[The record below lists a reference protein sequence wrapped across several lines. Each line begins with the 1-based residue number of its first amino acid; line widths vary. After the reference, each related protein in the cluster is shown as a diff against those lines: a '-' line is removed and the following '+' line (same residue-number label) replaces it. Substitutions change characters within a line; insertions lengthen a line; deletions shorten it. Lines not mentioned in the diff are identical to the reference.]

1 MNSGWNIIL
10 VSPNPKTSADM
21 MNFITQ
27 HVSTGVTD
35 LGNYPNSRS
44 ITELRQSGGANLC
57 FLDVEADGAKALSS
71 IPDLLTVNSN
81 MQIVTLLGHNDP
93 DLILQCLRKGAAE
106 FMIRPFSTDQFL
118 QVMERL
124 EKLNPAVANVEN
136 SKVICVVPAK
146 GACGASTV
154 AANLAIHAKRLNK
167 SKKTLLADLDPVTGA
182 ISFLLKL
189 RSTFSF
195 VDAMAHE
202 SEMDAS
208 IWGGLV
214 VQSNNVDILLP
225 PENAL
230 EIPFILK
237 NAGQL
242 IQFSRTQYETIVV
255 DAGSPYG
262 DWYLSIARLADEI
275 ILVSTNELPA
285 LQSAQRILGYYETH
299 RIPLEKVS
307 LIVNRYDENVGLSQ
321 DMIEMALRMEVRQVI
336 PSDFESVQR
345 ALLDGK
351 HVSGSTPFGKSL
363 LALAESIFGKQEAAK
378 SSKSSFSG
386 MFSGLFKR
394 KS

>member
-57 FLDVEADGAKALSS
+57 FLDVEADSAKALSS
-71 IPDLLTVNSN
+71 IPDLLTVNCN

-106 FMIRPFSTDQFL
+106 FLIRPFSTDQFL
-118 QVMERL
+118 QVMDRL

-167 SKKTLLADLDPVTGA
+167 SKKTLLADLDPVTGV

-214 VQSNNVDILLP
+214 VHSNNLDILLP

-237 NAGQL
+237 NASQL
-242 IQFSRTQYETIVV
+242 IQVSRTQYETIVV

-307 LIVNRYDENVGLSQ
+307 LVVNRYDENVGLNQ
-321 DMIEMALRMEVRQVI
+321 DMIEMALHMEVRQVI

-351 HVSGSTPFGKSL
+351 HVPGTTPFGKSL

>member
-1 MNSGWNIIL
+1 
-10 VSPNPKTSADM
+10 

-27 HVSTGVTD
+27 HVSANVTD
-35 LGNYPNSRS
+35 LGNYPTARS
-44 ITELRQSGGANLC
+44 ITELRQNGGANLC
-57 FLDVEADGAKALSS
+57 FLDVEADTSKALAT
-71 IPDLLTVNSN
+71 IPDLLTINSSL
-81 MQIVTLLGHNDP
+81 QIVTLLGHNDP

-106 FMIRPFSTDQFL
+106 FLIRPFSSDQFQ

-124 EKLNPAVANVEN
+124 EKLNPTVANVEN

-167 SKKTLLADLDPVTGA
+167 GKKTLLADLDPVTGT

-189 RSTFSF
+189 RSTFNF

-208 IWGGLV
+208 IWSGLV
-214 VQSNNVDILLP
+214 VQSNNLDVLLP
-225 PENAL
+225 PENVL
-230 EIPFILK
+230 EIPFVLK

-242 IQFSRTQYETIVV
+242 IQFSRTQYETIVL
-255 DAGSPYG
+255 DAGAPYG
-262 DWYLSIARLADEI
+262 DWYLSMARLADEI

-285 LQSAQRILGYYETH
+285 LQSAQRILGYYETN

-307 LIVNRYDENVGLSQ
+307 LVVNRYDDNVGLSQ
-321 DMIEMALRMEVRQVI
+321 DMIEMALRMEVRKLI

-351 HVSGSTPFGKSL
+351 HVPSTTPFGKSL
-363 LALAESIFGKQEAAK
+363 LALAESIFGKQESKLAK
-378 SSKSSFSG
+378 SSLSG
-386 MFSGLFKR
+386 MFSNLFKR